1 MSKRLRLITAGLLM
15 VSMVFTSTF
24 AFAGE
29 SQAADSEDVNQDAIQ
44 VELNGQDVDE
54 QAVQAE
60 EQAIVQEQA
69 EADLEAA
76 AEEDSDF
83 QVMATDSA
91 GRIKAVAL
99 NYSNSEPSESDAEYI
114 YCKSAGSYTYWEI
127 TAGTSGMLWFDAAP
141 LNKKTQDN
149 YNVGY
154 TTAQLG
160 TYNASTGKW
169 ELSGS
174 LAGLSA
180 GGDDYDTGGG
190 IDVKSGGKYCIA
202 VYSSYANDG
211 LAILPYVIPYET
223 RTLAAG
229 KTMIASGYT
238 RVSGSLK
245 DKASLFKIK
254 PSKSGYI
261 TVSLKEYGCDTSAG
275 YVTLLNSSKKA
286 VSDKLWYYEGSK
298 TSYIRF
304 GVKKGTTYYLKVNG
318 AVGSFSEQYAYGIQY
333 KVTSAAVKKNTTKKK
348 ATNLKRKAKYTAV
361 AMPAT
366 GKKATQWYK
375 FKVTKQRATQIKVDA
390 TNVKSGK
397 TTITVYCGKK
407 KIDTK
412 TISNGYVNTYTVY
425 NSTKPGKAKKGTY
438 YVKISKN
445 AKANGAIK
453 IKYAK

>member
-1 MSKRLRLITAGLLM
+1 M

-91 GRIKAVAL
+91 DRIKAVAL
-99 NYSNSEPSESDAEYI
+99 NYSNSEPSKSYMEYI
-114 YCKSAGSYTYWEI
+114 YCTSADSYTYYEI
-127 TAGTSGMLWFDAAP
+127 TAGTSGMLWFDAVP
-141 LNKKTQDN
+141 LNDN
-149 YNVGY
+149 ERY
-154 TTAQLG
+154 TSAQLG

-169 ELSGS
+169 VLSGYS
-174 LAGLSA
+174 VGFSA
-180 GGDDYDTGGG
+180 GKDGYDTGGG
-190 IDVKSGGKYCIA
+190 IDVKAGGKYCIA
-202 VYSSYANDG
+202 VKSSTLNDG
-211 LAILPYVIPYET
+211 LVILPYVIPYET

-238 RVSGSLK
+238 RANGTFEN
-245 DKASLFKIK
+245 KAGLFKIK

-261 TVSLKEYGCDTSAG
+261 TVSLKVYGYDTSFG

-318 AVGSFSEQYAYGIQY
+318 AAGSLSEQYAYGIQY

-397 TTITVYCGKK
+397 TTITIYCGKK
-407 KIDTK
+407 KVGSS
-412 TISNGYVNTYTVY
+412 TISNGYVNTYTVTH
-425 NSTKPGKAKKGTY
+425 STKYGKAKKGTY